1 VSAGIGVL
9 VGVLVYII
17 GSVIAIK
24 LAKLDTK
31 EAAKELFLGNVESLR
46 EDLNKVVTTT
56 GKPPTRLPLN
66 KVVTTTG
73 KPPTPLPLN
82 KVVTL

>member
-17 GSVIAIK
+17 GSVVAIK
-24 LAKLDTK
+24 LAKLDAK
-31 EAAKELFLGNVESLR
+31 EAANELFLGNVESLR

-56 GKPPTRLPLN
+56 GKPPTPLCSSHFCSLCFLLHIC
-66 KVVTTTG
+66 TTTII
-73 KPPTPLPLN
+73 PL
-82 KVVTL
+82 